1 MKTEEFF
8 REIAAIPATTGDE
21 RAVAERIAKAFEPL
35 CDDVRIDQ
43 MNSVIA
49 HKKGDGPKVM
59 VCAHLDEIGMMVHKI
74 EDDGSL
80 RMARVGG
87 VDPRVMPGMR
97 VRVYGK
103 KQLMGVVGAKAPHL
117 LSEKERGENYTFETL
132 YVDLGMPADKV
143 RELVRIGDMVCFEC
157 RYVEMK
163 NGRVASKTADDR
175 ACVAMMWRAAE
186 ILKETTHSAD
196 IYFVASCQEEIGSYG
211 AWTAGYAVAPDYAVA
226 IDVCHA
232 ETPGAPPLKV
242 HKLDSLVAS
251 KGPYINPFLR
261 EKLGEVADEQ
271 GVSIQSAV
279 VPYYT
284 STDLDE
290 LSTARAGVPSVL
302 LELPLK
308 YMHTNV
314 ETFDLHALKEGARL
328 LAHYLRAVDGTWE
341 AELWN

>member
-8 REIAAIPATTGDE
+8 REIAAIPSPTGNE
-21 RAVAERIAKAFEPL
+21 RAVAERIAKAFEPF
-35 CDDVRIDQ
+35 CDDVTIDK

-59 VCAHLDEIGMMVHKI
+59 VSAHLDEIAMMVHKI
-74 EDDGSL
+74 EEDGSL

-87 VDPRVMPGMR
+87 VDPRIMPGMR

-103 KQLMGVVGAKAPHL
+103 QLLMGVVGAKAPHL
-117 LSEKERGENYTFETL
+117 LTPSERGENYTFETL
-132 YVDLGMPADKV
+132 FVDLGMPAERVK
-143 RELVRIGDMVCFEC
+143 ELVTIGDMVCFEY
-157 RYVEMK
+157 RYVDLK
-163 NGRVASKTADDR
+163 NGRIASKTADDR

-186 ILKETTHSAD
+186 LLQGMTHSAD
-196 IYFVASCQEEIGSYG
+196 LYFVASCQEEIGSYG
-211 AWTAGYAVAPDYAVA
+211 AWTAGYTVSPDYAVA

-232 ETPGAPPLKV
+232 DTPGASPLRT
-242 HKLDSLVAS
+242 HKIDSLVAA
-251 KGPYINPFLR
+251 KGPYIHPFLR
-261 EKLGEVADEQ
+261 KKLDEVAAEQ
-271 GVSIQSAV
+271 GLTIQSNV
-279 VPYYT
+279 TPRYT

-290 LSTARAGVPSVL
+290 LAVTRAGVPSVL

-314 ETFDLHALKEGARL
+314 ETFELHALMEGARL

>member
-1 MKTEEFF
+1 MRTEEFF
-8 REIAAIPATTGDE
+8 REIAAIPATTGSE
-21 RAVAERIAKAFEPL
+21 RAVAERIAKAFEPF
-35 CDDVRIDQ
+35 CDDVRIDK

-49 HKKGDGPKVM
+49 HKKGNGPKVM
-59 VCAHLDEIGMMVHKI
+59 VSAHLDEIGMMVHKI

-87 VDPRVMPGMR
+87 VDPRILPGMR

-103 KQLMGVVGAKAPHL
+103 QLLMGVVGAKAPHL

-132 YVDLGMPADKV
+132 FVDLGMPADKV
-143 RELVRIGDMVCFEC
+143 KSLVNIGDMVCFEC
-157 RYVEMK
+157 RYAEMK
-163 NGRVASKTADDR
+163 NGRIATKTADDR

-186 ILKETTHSAD
+186 ILQGMTHEAD
-196 IYFVASCQEEIGSYG
+196 LYFVASCQEEIGSYG
-211 AWTAGYAVAPDYAVA
+211 AYTAGYSVAPDYAVA

-232 ETPGAPPLKV
+232 ETPGAPPLRV
-242 HKLDSLVAS
+242 HKIDSLVAA
-251 KGPYINPFLR
+251 KGPYIHPFLR
-261 EKLGEVADEQ
+261 KKLDEVAAEQ
-271 GVSIQSAV
+271 GLTIQSNV
-279 VPYYT
+279 TPRYT

-290 LSTARAGVPSVL
+290 LSLSRDGVPCVL